1 MSSCE
6 DLFGCRALLEQGF
19 RCLAERVGEQLS
31 VLRECLVEYADRL
44 VLKLGR
50 LLYEKAPEA
59 CQFAELLDVR
69 IGHLGRLGVRKA
81 QVLGD
86 EHAVDGVGFR
96 FAERVDF
103 AECVGLDRVDD
114 HDLVAVGVEELPER
128 DPVVAGRLHSDET
141 LIRLDAGSL
150 EFFGDLGKARFVVAG
165 AERLEDDVAKLI
177 DGGYLMI
184 LFAMSIPT

>member
-1 MSSCE
+1 M
-6 DLFGCRALLEQGF
+6 
-19 RCLAERVGEQLS
+19 
-31 VLRECLVEYADRL
+31 VEYADRL

-128 DPVVAGRLHSDET
+128 DPVVAGRSIPTRHSSDS
-141 LIRLDAGSL
+141 IAGSL